1 MPKQM
6 SCPACH
12 APLTIEN
19 RFVKM
24 VTCDFC
30 GQVSLLHDAG
40 LDPTGRTAKLAEFAS
55 PLYIGATGALQG
67 RRYQVV
73 GRLRYQY
80 EGGFWDEW
88 FLTFDNDKPGWLVE
102 DEGAYTFYVKT
113 TAQGSLPSF
122 DTVAVGNRVTIAG
135 REVFITEKGHAE
147 IAGGEGQL
155 AFQIL
160 PGEKID
166 YIDGAS
172 EDRLVSVEYTEDEIE
187 VSLGHAVPHDALVI
201 DEETYY

>member
-1 MPKQM
+1 M
-6 SCPACH
+6 
-12 APLTIEN
+12 
-19 RFVKM
+19 
-24 VTCDFC
+24 
-30 GQVSLLHDAG
+30 
-40 LDPTGRTAKLAEFAS
+40 
-55 PLYIGATGALQG
+55 
-67 RRYQVV
+67 V

-88 FLTFDNDKPGWLVE
+88 FLTFDDDKPGWLVE
-102 DEGAYTFYVKT
+102 DEGEYTFYVKT

-122 DTVAVGNRVTIAG
+122 DTVSVGNRVTIAG

-160 PGEKID
+160 PGEKVD
-166 YIDGAS
+166 YVDGTS

-187 VSLGHAVPHDALVI
+187 AGFAQLTDGKFTLYSIVEGSYNRENNNVLSMARDSEGNI
-201 DEETYY
+201 WMGTDEIGRAHV